1 MCWSGWS
8 FNIPSTIS
16 WQPTGTWL
24 LTTLHAWGAGNLNL
38 ACMGWEIWTWTVWS
52 FQWNKCLSY
61 YYLSLNTTVFKGKE
75 FTFTSKWLRWKGIK
89 ESHSHWS
96 CLNKEIDLEIQ
107 HLVIHLSTILD
118 HGGRNFNKPILK
130 SLRTSGVH
138 RSKDVEAS
146 NWLMH
151 HLETKESTC
160 VWVIQKRACIA
171 EHASC
176 RNI

>member
-1 MCWSGWS
+1 MLIRLKLQHSL
-8 FNIPSTIS
+8 NH
-16 WQPTGTWL
+16 L
-24 LTTLHAWGAGNLNL
+24 LATHRHLTVDHPPRLGGAGNLNL

-75 FTFTSKWLRWKGIK
+75 FTFTSKWLRWKGIQ

-96 CLNKEIDLEIQ
+96 CLNKEVDLEIQ
-107 HLVIHLSTILD
+107 HFGNTFEHNF
-118 HGGRNFNKPILK
+118 GPWGRNFNKPILK